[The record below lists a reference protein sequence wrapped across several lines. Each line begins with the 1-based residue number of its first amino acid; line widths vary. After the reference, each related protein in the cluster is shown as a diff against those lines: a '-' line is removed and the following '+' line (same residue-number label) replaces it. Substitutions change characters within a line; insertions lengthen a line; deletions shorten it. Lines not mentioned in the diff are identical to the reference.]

1 VKLISHYREVSGYL
15 PVGRRYDFRMLTVQ
29 EPQGRS
35 SFITGNSNRS
45 NGCPAPERRAVE
57 PVPLFPEEMSVRE
70 ETEQLRKPSASLAVA
85 AVMGLLIVVLLVA
98 SHGKQDDGDRRSR
111 PIEKP
116 STSQQQ

>member
-1 VKLISHYREVSGYL
+1 
-15 PVGRRYDFRMLTVQ
+15 MLTVQ
-29 EPQGRS
+29 APQVRS
-35 SFITGNSNRS
+35 SFVTGNANRS
-45 NGCPAPERRAVE
+45 NGCPAAAAPPERPAAE
-57 PVPLFPEEMSVRE
+57 SVPLLPEEMSVRE

-111 PIEKP
+111 PIEKS

>member
-1 VKLISHYREVSGYL
+1 
-15 PVGRRYDFRMLTVQ
+15 MLTVQ
-29 EPQGRS
+29 ARQGSS
-35 SFITGNSNRS
+35 SFATEDSNRP
-45 NGCPAPERRAVE
+45 NRCPAAGALPEHHTAAS
-57 PVPLFPEEMSVRE
+57 VPLLPEEMSVRE
-70 ETEQLRKPSASLAVA
+70 ETEQLRKPSAALAVA

>member
-1 VKLISHYREVSGYL
+1 
-15 PVGRRYDFRMLTVQ
+15 MLTVQ
-29 EPQGRS
+29 APRGSS
-35 SFITGNSNRS
+35 SFVTGNSDRS
-45 NGCPAPERRAVE
+45 NGYRAAE
-57 PVPLFPEEMSVRE
+57 TRTEHHAAGPIPLVPEEMSVRE

-116 STSQQQ
+116 STSQRQ

>member
-1 VKLISHYREVSGYL
+1 
-15 PVGRRYDFRMLTVQ
+15 MLTVQ
-29 EPQGRS
+29 TRQGSS
-35 SFITGNSNRS
+35 SFVTGNANRA
-45 NGCPAPERRAVE
+45 NGCRAVE
-57 PVPLFPEEMSVRE
+57 ARAEHHVAESVPPLPEEMSVRE
-70 ETEQLRKPSASLAVA
+70 ETEELRKPSAALAVA

>member
-1 VKLISHYREVSGYL
+1 
-15 PVGRRYDFRMLTVQ
+15 M
-29 EPQGRS
+29 
-35 SFITGNSNRS
+35 
-45 NGCPAPERRAVE
+45 
-57 PVPLFPEEMSVRE
+57 RE
-70 ETEQLRKPSASLAVA
+70 ETEELRKPSAALAVA

>member
-1 VKLISHYREVSGYL
+1 
-15 PVGRRYDFRMLTVQ
+15 MLTVQ

-35 SFITGNSNRS
+35 SFVTGNTSRS
-45 NGCPAPERRAVE
+45 NGCPAAAGRPERRAAE
-57 PVPLFPEEMSVRE
+57 PVMQWPEEVSVRE
-70 ETEQLRKPSASLAVA
+70 ETEQLRKPSAALAVA